1 MVINL
6 KMKISYLKHGYKPK
20 NENKFKTWSYKMVI
34 HLQMK
39 ISCLKH
45 DYKTT
50 NENKLFK
57 TWL

>member
-6 KMKISYLKHGYKPK
+6 KMKISYLKHGY
-20 NENKFKTWSYKMVI
+20 ES
-34 HLQMK
+34 
-39 ISCLKH
+39 
-45 DYKTT
+45 T

>member
-6 KMKISYLKHGYKPK
+6 KMKISCLKHGYKPK
-20 NENKFKTWSYKMVI
+20 
-34 HLQMK
+34 MK
-39 ISCLKH
+39 IR
-45 DYKTT
+45 KTCCKPT

>member
-6 KMKISYLKHGYKPK
+6 KMKISCLKYGYKH
-20 NENKFKTWSYKMVI
+20 ENQLFKTWLK
-34 HLQMK
+34 MK

-45 DYKTT
+45 GYKPT

>member
-1 MVINL
+1 MVINCL
-6 KMKISYLKHGYKPK
+6 KLS
-20 NENKFKTWSYKMVI
+20 NEI
-34 HLQMK
+34 K

-45 DYKTT
+45 GYKHK

>member
-1 MVINL
+1 MVIN
-6 KMKISYLKHGYKPK
+6 
-20 NENKFKTWSYKMVI
+20 
-34 HLQMK
+34 LQMK

-45 DYKTT
+45 GNEPK

>member
-6 KMKISYLKHGYKPK
+6 QIKIRCLKHGYKP
-20 NENKFKTWSYKMVI
+20 
-34 HLQMK
+34 
-39 ISCLKH
+39 
-45 DYKTT
+45 T